1 MPLVSVK
8 NKFQVVIPQKVREK
22 IGLQVGDLLEAT
34 VERGKITFTPKS
46 VLDRAIAESFEDFKA
61 GRSYGP
67 FRTHEDL
74 MSSLRGESAKLGRQK
89 PGKSRSARK
98 ITR

>member
-1 MPLVSVK
+1 MSLVSVK

-22 IGLQVGDLLEAT
+22 IGIQVGDLLEAR

-46 VLDRAIAESFEDFKA
+46 VLDRAVAESFEDFKA

-74 MSSLRGESAKLGRQK
+74 MASLRAESAKLNA
-89 PGKSRSARK
+89 GKIKKSSSRK
-98 ITR
+98 